1 MRPRPAIALLITVI
15 LTLLVAPVPADARP
29 QDGPLAG
36 AGHTVAMPRTG
47 RDWYGAYRMG
57 PVTAYCADLMS
68 APPRRATDWEE
79 VPAGTPLV
87 KQSGLADDGA
97 LPHGNGTATV
107 SEAETADLA
116 WVLTHTGQ
124 SPSADTGA
132 AVEHFVRLRTVHG
145 AQQQARESARWA
157 AVVAAQPSTGTEFD
171 RLTRAAARFAGP
183 YTARLEW
190 VSRPTLAAP
199 SGQLR
204 ASVTSRAGIAVPGVT
219 LSVAPTGASTVESAP
234 STTGTS
240 GVADIRVTM
249 ARPGSEPS
257 VGNVSVTFAGL
268 AGSAPR
274 VFVPAE
280 RTVQRLLAAPRPGSV
295 VATVEAS
302 LAPHF
307 TPAVTTR
314 TRDLVAVAGEPAV
327 DLVTVVGGRPGAR
340 FSGTT
345 TLYGPFASLEDLA
358 AASAADTRPVGEAVF
373 SGRYGPDGSA
383 EAASTSLRFPG
394 PGYYHWV
401 EALAPAEF
409 VTPPAAP
416 TWPQLP
422 ETSLVL
428 APMITTRLSP
438 HGTARA
444 GVEAS
449 DALSLDGVPGV
460 AVPDS
465 TELAVSASGRIIGPV
480 SPQQTDGGPTCEG
493 VDWSG
498 GATVG
503 RYDDV
508 LLPGSGAGFGATGL
522 ARTRLALP
530 GCYSAEA
537 TVTIEHP
544 SRAPIIARHE
554 LGHPSQTVLITE
566 EPRPSPSP
574 TPTPTQAPT
583 PTPTQKPS
591 KAPAPELARPGLP
604 STGR

>member
-1 MRPRPAIALLITVI
+1 MRPRATLALLITVI
-15 LTLLVAPVPADARP
+15 LILLLAPAPADARP

-36 AGHTVAMPRTG
+36 AGHTVSMPRTG

-68 APPRRATDWEE
+68 SPPRRATDWEE
-79 VPAGTPLV
+79 VPPGTPLI

-97 LPHGNGTATV
+97 LPHGDGTATV

-124 SPSADTGA
+124 NPSADTGA
-132 AVEHFVRLRTVHG
+132 AVEHFVRLRTVDG
-145 AQQQARESARWA
+145 AQQRARESARWA
-157 AVVAAQPSTGTEFD
+157 AVVAAHPSTGTEFD
-171 RLTRAAARFAGP
+171 RLTREAARFAGP

-190 VSRPTLAAP
+190 VSRPTLDAP
-199 SGQLR
+199 TGLLR
-204 ASVTSRAGIAVPGVT
+204 ASVTSRAGHAVPGVT
-219 LSVAPTGASTVESAP
+219 LTVKPTGAATVASAP

-240 GVADIRVTM
+240 GVADIAVTV
-249 ARPGSEPS
+249 ARPGSDPS
-257 VGNVSVTFAGL
+257 VGDVSVTFAGL
-268 AGSAPR
+268 SGSAPR

-280 RTVQRLLAAPRPGSV
+280 RTVQRLLAAPTPESV

-307 TPAVTTR
+307 TPTVITR
-314 TRDLVAVAGEPAV
+314 TRDVVAVAGEPAV
-327 DLVTVVGGRPGAR
+327 DLVTVAGGRPGSR

-345 TLYGPFASLEDLA
+345 TLYGPFSSLEDLA
-358 AASAADTRPVGEAVF
+358 AASAADSRPVGEAVF

-416 TWPQLP
+416 SWPQLP

-428 APMITTRLSP
+428 APTITTRLSP
-438 HGTARA
+438 NGTARA

-449 DALSLDGVPGV
+449 DSLSLDGVPGV

-465 TELAVSASGRIIGPV
+465 TELAVSASGRMIGPV
-480 SPQQTDGGPTCEG
+480 PPLQTDGGASCEG

-498 GATVG
+498 GPTVG

-508 LLPGSGAGFGATGL
+508 PLPGSGAGFEATGL
-522 ARTRLALP
+522 ARTRLNLP

-544 SRAPIIARHE
+544 SRSPLIARHE

-566 EPRPSPSP
+566 EPQPSPSP
-574 TPTPTQAPT
+574 TPTPTHAPT
-583 PTPTQKPS
+583 
-591 KAPAPELARPGLP
+591 KAPAPAPTRPGLP

>member
-1 MRPRPAIALLITVI
+1 MKHSSAIALLIGVVMA
-15 LTLLVAPVPADARP
+15 LLISPAPADARP

-36 AGHTVAMPRTG
+36 AGHTVSMPRTG

-68 APPRRATDWEE
+68 APPRRATDWMEA
-79 VPAGTPLV
+79 PAGTPLV

-97 LPHGNGTATV
+97 LPHGNGTTTASADQLADV
-107 SEAETADLA
+107 S
-116 WVLTHTGQ
+116 WVLTHTGS

-132 AVEHFVRLRTVHG
+132 AVEHFVRLRTVDG
-145 AQQQARESARWA
+145 AQQRARESARWA
-157 AVVAAQPSTGTEFD
+157 AVVAAHPAARTEFD
-171 RLTRAAARFAGP
+171 RLTSEAARLAGP

-199 SGQLR
+199 TGRLW
-204 ASVTSRAGIAVPGVT
+204 ASVTSRAGHAVPGVT
-219 LSVAPTGASTVESAP
+219 LAVKPTGAATVASAP

-240 GVADIRVTM
+240 GVADIGVTM
-249 ARPGSEPS
+249 APPGSDPS
-257 VGNVSVTFAGL
+257 VGDVSVTFAGL

-280 RTVQRLLAAPRPGSV
+280 RTVQRLLAAPTPESV

-307 TPAVTTR
+307 TPTVTTR
-314 TRDLVAVAGEPAV
+314 TRDVVAVAGEPAV
-327 DLVTVVGGRPGAR
+327 DLVTVAGGRPGAR
-340 FSGTT
+340 FSGTS

-358 AASAADTRPVGEAVF
+358 AASAADTQPVGEAVF

-383 EAASTSLRFPG
+383 EAASTSLRLPG

-409 VTPPAAP
+409 VTPPSP
-416 TWPQLP
+416 PSWPQLA
-422 ETSLVL
+422 ETSQVL
-428 APMITTRLSP
+428 APTITTRLSP

-449 DALSLDGVPGV
+449 DTLSLEGVPGV

-480 SPQQTDGGPTCEG
+480 SPRQTDGGATCEG

-508 LLPGSGAGFGATGL
+508 PLPGSAAGFEATGL
-522 ARTRLALP
+522 APTRLILP

-537 TVTIEHP
+537 TVTVEHP
-544 SRAPIIARHE
+544 SRAPILARHE

-566 EPRPSPSP
+566 EPQP
-574 TPTPTQAPT
+574 TPTPTPT
-583 PTPTQKPS
+583 PTPI
-591 KAPAPELARPGLP
+591 KAPAPEPPRPGLP